1 MGRKKGIHITAS
13 HISGDKNIE
22 ADRESRK
29 LFVDLEWMLY
39 FKSLS
44 KAVMLLNY
52 TANVDLLSSNA
63 NHQFHTCY
71 SCNPDPEASGAN
83 SLIAGWSSLIF
94 YVFPPFS
101 IIWRKVLK
109 KIKAENADVCRECIS
124 WLYHFG
130 QTNHGFLLYSKS
142 WPMHQFY
149 LLLGNICCTYPDIH
163 RHCTPF
169 GGR

>member
-13 HISGDKNIE
+13 HIPGDKNIE

-63 NHQFHTCY
+63 NHSNFILAILAIQTLK
-71 SCNPDPEASGAN
+71 PLV
-83 SLIAGWSSLIF
+83 LI
-94 YVFPPFS
+94 
-101 IIWRKVLK
+101 
-109 KIKAENADVCRECIS
+109 
-124 WLYHFG
+124 H
-130 QTNHGFLLYSKS
+130 
-142 WPMHQFY
+142 
-149 LLLGNICCTYPDIH
+149 
-163 RHCTPF
+163 
-169 GGR
+169 